1 MKMDDVRAARNGRDT
16 SAALDI
22 VNVADIRA
30 RPVEWLWR
38 DYLARGKLTLLGG
51 DPSAGKSLLSLD
63 IAATISKEGSRWP
76 SGALSSDGER
86 ANPLCRGRQR
96 RHDTPAP

>member
-1 MKMDDVRAARNGRDT
+1 MKMDDVKSARNGLDT

-22 VNVADIRA
+22 VNAAHIQA

-51 DPSAGKSLLSLD
+51 DPEDRRERRFARHCRQDLKGG
-63 IAATISKEGSRWP
+63 ISMAERS
-76 SGALSSDGER
+76 SVSDGER
-86 ANPLCRGRQR
+86 AHPLG
-96 RHDTPAP
+96 